1 MTKPFLLNLP
11 NRGNFQ
17 TDQFKRV
24 IFKSSSS
31 FLVIFRSF
39 FLIFDFV
46 FKSNREFSVYIG
58 NLASEDGKEKKCDVI
73 KQGTENILIKL
84 LSKSNTKYVFK
95 NEMTWEHP
103 STLPNIS
110 LLHHLSGSE
119 EMQDLEGE
127 AIFQSPSKEET
138 KEKRVKK
145 TKKREE
151 QTHVDEQ
158 KEEIETNAIE
168 EEEPKSVEDKR
179 EKEEEDLDPFEME
192 FVKSVSSKKRTAS
205 SLSKSTK
212 KTSKI
217 SAKKLKISPLKN
229 KPLSVIILFVV
240 VRES

>member
-17 TDQFKRV
+17 TDQFKR
-24 IFKSSSS
+24 
-31 FLVIFRSF
+31 
-39 FLIFDFV
+39 
-46 FKSNREFSVYIG
+46 SNREFSVYIG

-151 QTHVDEQ
+151 QKEQ
-158 KEEIETNAIE
+158 IEPNAIE
-168 EEEPKSVEDKR
+168 EEESKSVEDKR
-179 EKEEEDLDPFEME
+179 EEEDLDPFEME

>member
-17 TDQFKRV
+17 TDQFKR
-24 IFKSSSS
+24 
-31 FLVIFRSF
+31 
-39 FLIFDFV
+39 
-46 FKSNREFSVYIG
+46 SNREFSVYIG

-119 EMQDLEGE
+119 EMQD
-127 AIFQSPSKEET
+127 
-138 KEKRVKK
+138 
-145 TKKREE
+145 
-151 QTHVDEQ
+151 VDEQ